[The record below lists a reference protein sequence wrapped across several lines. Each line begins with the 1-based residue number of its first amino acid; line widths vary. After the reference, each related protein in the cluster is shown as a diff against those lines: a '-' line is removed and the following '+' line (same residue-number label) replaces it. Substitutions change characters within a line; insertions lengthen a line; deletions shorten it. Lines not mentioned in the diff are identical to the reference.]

1 MFPSRLMHHFLIFS
15 YIIWYQDVEGEE
27 MKKKLNQYTFQSWI
41 KTCKGICKQLIIPFA
56 IFQGIRTILIPTTF
70 DVLLLALFIL
80 IALAFYFEWF

>member
-1 MFPSRLMHHFLIFS
+1 MHHFLIFS